1 MQTVPWEASAHP
13 KRVGAS
19 AIRDLPATGS
29 LGKTR
34 VVIRLPELTVG
45 SRPAPTAP
53 DAGLL
58 DLPQPPTS
66 EEPWQIEVK
75 ETRPEPAIE
84 FAISTVP
91 AAESASPMETPAMI
105 TAPSLPKPAE
115 TVPSVQSA
123 TRAPSPGLF
132 SVCWNLI
139 GRGHAFLMQP
149 KVWLA
154 CVLSCTGLIITVFY
168 LQPKAVKDSEPQAV
182 QAPESKPEPAAGP
195 ATQIVAPPAE
205 ISPND
210 AAAHGLDMHTTAG
223 FVPPL
228 GDASLSASSSA
239 EQSAVSGKPA
249 EETIRMAA
257 DPRLGAD
264 SARYDGQI
272 STDPTAATISE
283 VAPLDVPEDLNP
295 QGGTLR

>member
-29 LGKTR
+29 FGKTR

-45 SRPAPTAP
+45 NRPAPTAP
-53 DAGLL
+53 DAGPL
-58 DLPQPPTS
+58 DVPQPPMCDD
-66 EEPWQIEVK
+66 PWQIEEK
-75 ETRPEPAIE
+75 NTEPAIE
-84 FAISTVP
+84 FAISSHL
-91 AAESASPMETPAMI
+91 AAESASVTEAPAMI

-115 TVPSVQSA
+115 TVASIQSVA
-123 TRAPSPGLF
+123 RAPSPGLF
-132 SVCWNLI
+132 SICWNLI

-154 CVLSCTGLIITVFY
+154 CVLSCSGLIITVFY
-168 LQPKAVKDSEPQAV
+168 LQPKAVQDSEPQAV
-182 QAPESKPEPAAGP
+182 QARETKPEPATGP

-205 ISPND
+205 MSPND

-228 GDASLSASSSA
+228 GDASLSAPRSG
-239 EQSAVSGKPA
+239 EQSAMSGKPDD
-249 EETIRMAA
+249 ETIRMAA

-272 STDPTAATISE
+272 STDATAATISE
-283 VAPLDVPEDLNP
+283 VAPLDVPEDINP